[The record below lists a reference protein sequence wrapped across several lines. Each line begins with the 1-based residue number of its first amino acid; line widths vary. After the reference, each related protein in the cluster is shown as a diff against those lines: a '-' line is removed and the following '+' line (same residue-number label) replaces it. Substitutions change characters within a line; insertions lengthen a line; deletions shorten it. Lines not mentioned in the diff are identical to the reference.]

1 MKPQRPSSRYHAVVA
16 VAFVAVALSG
26 SSAIA
31 QDGPPNA
38 LQGFSKNRGEP
49 VKIQAATLVVRDKD
63 KVATFSGD
71 VHLVQGD
78 TDMRCKVLVVY
89 YESDTDKGAT
99 KTASSDNSGQQQIR
113 RMEAKGGVIVVQKE
127 QTATGEH
134 GDFDMRKNTVTLTG
148 NVVVAK
154 GENVLRGQKLV
165 VNLTSGVSR
174 MESGGGRVEGLFKSS
189 PSQAPGGATPPPN
202 RN

>member
-1 MKPQRPSSRYHAVVA
+1 M
-16 VAFVAVALSG
+16 ALAG
-26 SSAIA
+26 GEAAA
-31 QDGPPNA
+31 QPGEGPPNA

-49 VKIQAATLVVRDKD
+49 VKIQAATLEVRDKQ
-63 KVATFSGD
+63 KMATFSGD

-89 YESDTDKGAT
+89 YEGDAGKDSKQPAPPN
-99 KTASSDNSGQQQIR
+99 ASGQQQIR
-113 RMEAKGGVIVVQKE
+113 RMEARGDVIVVQKD
-127 QTATGEH
+127 QTATGER
-134 GDFDMRKNTVTLTG
+134 GDFDMRGNTVTLIG

-154 GENVLRGQKLV
+154 GENILRGQKLV

-189 PSQAPGGATPPPN
+189 PPQAPGSPPSPQAN
-202 RN
+202 RK